1 MELRRRIQP
10 ATHRPAPWQMKPLGS
25 AVTSFIKEKN
35 GLLTLTISHDVVRG
49 VTPGMLAWWFQNLGE
64 SMSFNGEAYPRYL
77 VWHPVDHIHWELVRH
92 GPGGSTGQGAYF
104 RIVEAFG
111 ARPEHY
117 IDSVEYV
124 EKCDEEGLSLV
135 RRVMGVEVFRLEHR
149 FTEVPGGT
157 QYDSRMSIGC
167 SVPILDIIFNY
178 LVRPLVFSDR
188 SGVAWLQHNIEE
200 VGNFEIFLPELYRA
214 CCPAHSVVEGNGN

>member
-1 MELRRRIQP
+1 MGLRRRTQP
-10 ATHRPAPWQMKPLGS
+10 ATHRPAAWQMKPLES
-25 AVTSFIKEKN
+25 ATTSCIKEKN

-49 VTPGMLAWWFQNLGE
+49 VSPGMLAWWFQGLGE
-64 SMSFNGEAYPRYL
+64 SMSFNGETYPRYL
-77 VWHPVDHIHWELVRH
+77 VWHPVDHIHWELVRR

-111 ARPEHY
+111 AKPEHY

-157 QYDSRMSIGC
+157 QYDSCMTVGC
-167 SVPILDIIFNY
+167 SVPILDRIFNF
-178 LVRPLVFSDR
+178 LVRPLVFSGR

-200 VGNFEIFLPELYRA
+200 VGNFEIFLPELYRV
-214 CCPAHSVVEGNGN
+214 CCPAHGVVEDNGN